1 MKGLLEYIAG
11 TLVDHTDEV
20 YVTTRRSGIDLY
32 VRVHAAAD
40 DVGRLIGRR
49 GRTAQAIRTVAKVA
63 AARQGL
69 RVTVDFD

>member
-1 MKGLLEYIAG
+1 MKELLEYITDA
-11 TLVDHTDEV
+11 LVDHKDEV
-20 YVTTRRSGIDLY
+20 YVTTRRSGIELY
-32 VRVHAAAD
+32 VRVHAASE

-49 GRTAQAIRTVAKVA
+49 GRTAQTIRTVAKVA